1 MVARMPGGSASSA
14 FTPYR
19 RQTFLIA
26 RSRSPTAFS
35 TARRRCRNSSDSPS
49 IRPVCGELLI
59 CVENQ

>member
-26 RSRSPTAFS
+26 RSRSRSPAFS
-35 TARRRCRNSSDSPS
+35 TGAAQVP
-49 IRPVCGELLI
+49 ELVGLAEHPA
-59 CVENQ
+59 CVANC